1 MRTENPPGFMSLSF
15 VRNVADAI
23 PEIQIDTRNTA
34 DIDARMTQYLDD
46 QSSISGLSRRVQ
58 DPSMDEDIFGQRHL
72 SGFEEFSIVGSKRSG
87 SSTVSTARG
96 RVACGMPEG
105 CGTGGSP
112 IRFEID
118 LKPKDPP
125 VFAGKSTNDIEIWVK

>member
-23 PEIQIDTRNTA
+23 PEIQIDTRNIA

-46 QSSISGLSRRVQ
+46 QSNISSLSRRVL

-72 SGFEEFSIVGSKRSG
+72 SGFEEFSIAGSRKSG
-87 SSTVSTARG
+87 NSAVSAAKG

-105 CGTGGSP
+105 YGIEGSP
-112 IRFEID
+112 VRFKID

-125 VFAGKSTNDIEIWVK
+125 VFVGKSTYDIEIWVK